1 MAHPLFSALWHLKGN
16 ARGCVYTEP
25 LWGIPF
31 NLYAPYVSVYMLS
44 LGLTDARIGL
54 IISISLVFQFIFSL
68 LSGAITDKLG
78 RKRTTFIFDFISWSI
93 PSLIY
98 AVAQNFTFFLAAA
111 LVNSMWRIT
120 MNSWSCLLVEDTDPK
135 QLLDIYTWIYISN
148 FLVGFV
154 SPVAGLLIEHFSLVP
169 TMRALYIFAFIMFT
183 LKFVATNSMVTETRQ
198 GRVRMEETKNQSLFF
213 LLGEYKHVFKQ
224 ILHAPQTLYTI
235 GIMLALSAC
244 QTINSTFWS
253 ILVTKKL
260 MIPAQDL
267 AIYPFF
273 RSAIMLIF
281 YFFVMPRIKEMNFRN
296 PMLIGAAGFI
306 FGQVLLITIP
316 GKNYWLLGV
325 STLLDAVSLSTISIL
340 IDRMVAIT
348 VDAKERAR
356 ILAIIYV
363 MVISFTSPFGW
374 IAGLLSSVNRN
385 LPFMLNMILVATGA
399 VLVFLAARH
408 ADQQAAVSPAT
419 DAS

>member
-1 MAHPLFSALWHLKGN
+1 MAHPLFSALRHLKGN

-135 QLLDIYTWIYISN
+135 QLIDIYTWIYISN